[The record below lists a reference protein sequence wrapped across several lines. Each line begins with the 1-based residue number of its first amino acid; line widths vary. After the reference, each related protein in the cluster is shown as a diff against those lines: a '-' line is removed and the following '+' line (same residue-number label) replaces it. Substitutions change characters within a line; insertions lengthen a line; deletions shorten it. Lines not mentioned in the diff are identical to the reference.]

1 MDIMCCVQL
10 QACVSG
16 WSDTHQHTQA
26 HTKAGRHSSE
36 LYIKSKKRKR
46 NVYKKKMQVQGK
58 HTSYE
63 QRIKQFENGHTH
75 TDHTRTPTHTLT
87 YTGTTRRRDELRLVQ
102 LGSIF
107 KALENGGEKRRL
119 VRGSLCPAAAVFVCV
134 SVYVY
139 LCESAP
145 FTFLHTD
152 RTNAFLCRFPFYL
165 GLFS

>member
-107 KALENGGEKRRL
+107 KAFENEGG
-119 VRGSLCPAAAVFVCV
+119 
-134 SVYVY
+134 
-139 LCESAP
+139 
-145 FTFLHTD
+145 D
-152 RTNAFLCRFPFYL
+152 NDD
-165 GLFS
+165 